1 MKIIQPSVRI
11 MDWNNIMQNIE
22 LGGRVC
28 YKSEDKICAGSDA
41 ALIEKLLNFKHESV
55 LEHGVITVNIIC
67 DRGVSHE
74 LVRQRIASF
83 SQESTRY
90 CNYGKGKFGHEITV
104 IEPFFF
110 IGKDIPYRAWL
121 IGCEHAEATYMLL
134 LGAGASAQEAR
145 SVLPNSLKTEIQITA
160 NIREF
165 RHILNIRTHR
175 DAHPQMR
182 QIMIPLLRKLADL
195 WPVLFAE
202 IVERNLVGCNFPPEH
217 EATVSVKS
225 A

>member
-1 MKIIQPSVRI
+1 MNIIQPSVRV

-28 YKSEDKICAGSDA
+28 YRSEDKMCEGSDV

-55 LEHGVITVNIIC
+55 LEHGVITMNAVC

-74 LVRQRIASF
+74 LVRQRLASP

-90 CNYGKGKFGHEITV
+90 CNYSKGKFGSEITV
-104 IEPFFF
+104 IEPFFYTR
-110 IGKDIPYRAWL
+110 GSTRYRVWEEAC
-121 IGCEHAEATYMLL
+121 IQAGHAYLRLVQE
-134 LGAGASAQEAR
+134 GSSAQEAR
-145 SVLPNSLKTEIQITA
+145 SVLPNSLKTELQITA
-160 NIREF
+160 NVREF

-182 QIMIPLLRKLADL
+182 QIMIPLLRKLAEL

-202 IVERNLVGCNFPPEH
+202 IVDKNLVGCNFPPEH
-217 EATVSVKS
+217 EAMVSVRD